1 VVQLPAGTEK
11 QVDEQVVEQVHERI
25 DEQVRPE
32 TPPPNGH
39 PHQIP
44 VVAVVGPTAS
54 GKSDLALALAQR
66 LGGEVVNADA
76 MQLYRGMD
84 IGTAKLSVPERRGIA
99 HHQLDVL
106 DVREEASVAAYQR
119 EARADLAAIRARG
132 HVPLLVGGSGLYV
145 RAAVDRLEIPPTD
158 PAVRAALQQEL
169 DDRGV
174 DRLRER
180 LAALDPQAA
189 SAIQANN
196 GRRIVRALEVIELT
210 GRPFSATLPTR
221 EHLVPTVTVG
231 LAVPRPELDE
241 RIATRVHRMWE
252 TGLLEEV
259 ARLNAEGLREGR
271 TAAKALGYSQALE
284 HLDGRLSAAEAIEDT
299 ITATRRFARRQEKWF
314 RADTRTHWLAYDDPR
329 LCDAAL
335 AVLAALTET
344 GLPESA
350 LTETG
355 APESALPETGL
366 PAPGPR

>member
-1 VVQLPAGTEK
+1 MVQPPTRTD
-11 QVDEQVVEQVHERI
+11 QHTDRHTDEPDRAEDAPRK
-25 DEQVRPE
+25 
-32 TPPPNGH
+32 GH
-39 PHQIP
+39 RDQMA

-54 GKSDLALALAQR
+54 GKSDLALALAER

-84 IGTAKLSVPERRGIA
+84 IGTAKLSLPERRGIQ

-132 HVPLLVGGSGLYV
+132 RVPLLVGGSGLYV

-231 LAVPRPELDE
+231 LAVPRPDLDE
-241 RIATRVHRMWE
+241 RIAARVHHMWDA
-252 TGLLEEV
+252 GLLEEV
-259 ARLNAEGLREGR
+259 ARLDAGGLREGR
-271 TAAKALGYSQALE
+271 TAAKALGYSQALA
-284 HLDGRLSAAEAIEDT
+284 HLDGRLSAAEAIDDT

-314 RADTRTHWLAYDDPR
+314 RADPRTHWLAYDDPR
-329 LCDAAL
+329 LCE
-335 AVLAALTET
+335 AALTVLA
-344 GLPESA
+344 GLPLSGLA
-350 LTETG
+350 QPGMTPPG
-355 APESALPETGL
+355 MAPPGP
-366 PAPGPR
+366 PAPGSR